1 MRGTMGVGVAA
12 LVCLWPQGREAAAVP
27 RDRCRVIF
35 FFAISAPIAH
45 ASILFFFPHCRL
57 LFKKKKKVWL
67 GYKPTIT
74 FFLPFFL
81 FFIFCIYFKNK

>member
-57 LFKKKKKVWL
+57 LFKKKKKC
-67 GYKPTIT
+67 G
-74 FFLPFFL
+74 
-81 FFIFCIYFKNK
+81 